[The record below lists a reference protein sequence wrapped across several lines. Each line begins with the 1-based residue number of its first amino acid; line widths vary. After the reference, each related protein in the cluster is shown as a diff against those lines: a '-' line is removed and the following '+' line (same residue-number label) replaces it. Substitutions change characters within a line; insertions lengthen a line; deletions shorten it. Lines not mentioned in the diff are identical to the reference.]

1 MNTNADLDTLVI
13 DLDRKRAR
21 QTKNSAAWLA
31 QCVLGETGRP
41 LAVLANTLIALRTVL
56 PDLFI
61 YDEMRCAVILTR
73 SLDVKEEPHFVPRPA
88 GDIDVGLVQERLQH
102 LGLKRIA
109 KDVVH
114 QAVVVIASE
123 NKLHPVRDF
132 LDGLVWD
139 GVERLPKLFPAYF
152 GTEDTAYAQAIGPM
166 FLTSMVARILK
177 PGCKAK
183 PRPRY

>member
-123 NKLHPVRDF
+123 NK
-132 LDGLVWD
+132 
-139 GVERLPKLFPAYF
+139 
-152 GTEDTAYAQAIGPM
+152 
-166 FLTSMVARILK
+166 
-177 PGCKAK
+177 
-183 PRPRY
+183 